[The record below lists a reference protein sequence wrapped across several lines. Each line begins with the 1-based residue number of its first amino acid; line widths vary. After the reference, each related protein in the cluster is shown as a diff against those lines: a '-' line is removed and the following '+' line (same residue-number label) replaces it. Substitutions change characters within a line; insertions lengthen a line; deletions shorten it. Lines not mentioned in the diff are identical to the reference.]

1 MWKQPYTYKEGSA
14 ISIGLLVTGGLLQV
28 AVGPLD
34 WIVFM
39 WPGNILAL
47 AFLLLL
53 LAVFYALRSRVYFFR
68 FMTTVQAA
76 VPALA
81 TAAVLTVVMGLT
93 RQAPEEKPAA
103 DVLGLTKMLNFL
115 PFILVYLWNTM
126 IVGEVAILQV
136 CHFRRQVIPS
146 LVCHIGLFIFIVC
159 GTLGS
164 ADMQKLKMYCEEG
177 KPEWRALDAYNNVI
191 EGTLRLEDPSIK
203 KNRQCHAEGYGEDD
217 EGDA

>member
-1 MWKQPYTYKEGSA
+1 MVPVSTPRLLSDALYYAGQARLSIAKVLARHGYNGEVPIPDLSTKEKAQKYIGLDMGKLRQQKKEFLDTIVPKWIETARKNKRFITLKNMWKQPYTYKEGSV

-47 AFLLLL
+47 AFLLIL
-53 LAVFYALRSRVYFFR
+53 LAVFYALRSHVYFFR

-103 DVLGLTKMLNFL
+103 DVLGLTKMLAQL
-115 PFILVYLWNTM
+115 LAVYPRLS
-126 IVGEVAILQV
+126 VEYDD
-136 CHFRRQVIPS
+136 RR
-146 LVCHIGLFIFIVC
+146 
-159 GTLGS
+159 
-164 ADMQKLKMYCEEG
+164 
-177 KPEWRALDAYNNVI
+177 
-191 EGTLRLEDPSIK
+191 
-203 KNRQCHAEGYGEDD
+203 
-217 EGDA
+217 

>member
-1 MWKQPYTYKEGSA
+1 MWKHPYTYKEGSA
-14 ISIGLLVTGGLLQV
+14 ISIGLLVTGGLLQA

-81 TAAVLTVVMGLT
+81 TAAVLTIVMGLT
-93 RQAPEEKPAA
+93 RQAPEGKPAA
-103 DVLGLTKMLNFL
+103 DVLGLTKMLNFW

-126 IVGEVAILQV
+126 IV
-136 CHFRRQVIPS
+136 
-146 LVCHIGLFIFIVC
+146 
-159 GTLGS
+159 
-164 ADMQKLKMYCEEG
+164 
-177 KPEWRALDAYNNVI
+177 
-191 EGTLRLEDPSIK
+191 
-203 KNRQCHAEGYGEDD
+203 
-217 EGDA
+217 

>member
-191 EGTLRLEDPSIK
+191 T
-203 KNRQCHAEGYGEDD
+203 
-217 EGDA
+217 